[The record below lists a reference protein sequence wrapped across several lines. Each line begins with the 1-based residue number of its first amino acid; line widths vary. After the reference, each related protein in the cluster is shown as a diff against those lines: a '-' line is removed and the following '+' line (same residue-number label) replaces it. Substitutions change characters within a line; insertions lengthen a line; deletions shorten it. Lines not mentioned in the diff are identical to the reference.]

1 VDKLGPIVVLVLLAG
16 FLWVPFTMKY
26 ADMRQHHEI
35 RQQAKKDARIE
46 LHKQMRKSCQCWFD
60 DSRCKASKA
69 IVACKK
75 PEWM

>member
-1 VDKLGPIVVLVLLAG
+1 
-16 FLWVPFTMKY
+16 
-26 ADMRQHHEI
+26 MRQHHEI
-35 RQQAKKDARIE
+35 HQQAKKDAKIE